1 MGGCAGWGGFLW
13 SREEVEGGTA
23 LSPEKP
29 VESQMPLYPWPHCA
43 FASESLSS
51 ISLIRGGGGGGWG
64 QRQKSRGKE
73 AGKGRGVLPGQP
85 LIALMSRLPCWLLSF
100 GPRC

>member
-1 MGGCAGWGGFLW
+1 MRGVLMEQEGD
-13 SREEVEGGTA
+13 SGGTA

-51 ISLIRGGGGGGWG
+51 ISLIRG
-64 QRQKSRGKE
+64 RG
-73 AGKGRGVLPGQP
+73 GRGRNHGARRWVRG
-85 LIALMSRLPCWLLSF
+85 
-100 GPRC
+100 GRCYLDGR

>member
-1 MGGCAGWGGFLW
+1 MGRCGGWWWWLGGGSYGGGRRL
-13 SREEVEGGTA
+13 RGGTA

-51 ISLIRGGGGGGWG
+51 ISLIRGGGGEEGG
-64 QRQKSRGKE
+64 QRQKSWGKE
-73 AGKGRGVLPGQP
+73 GGRGEGGRYLDG
-85 LIALMSRLPCWLLSF
+85 R
-100 GPRC
+100 